1 MTQEPSPGA
10 VLVGDRGPRIATQEV
25 NNPCFVCGSER
36 SEIRFLPD
44 VRRWAETDSFVLRQC
59 GNCGLVF
66 NSPRLPAERLEDL
79 YRRNYYFFNRRG
91 DLEFERIRAA
101 YLRTIA
107 HLPLAA
113 PGALLELGSA
123 KGYMLALL
131 SGLGWRVTGVEVAE
145 TAAQFSRRQF
155 KVEVFTGTLER
166 FRRSD
171 GRSFD
176 VVLAQDVLEHVPE
189 PGEFLRAAHAS
200 LRPGGW
206 LIIDTPNVGG
216 ANVEVVGER
225 WRGFNPFHIY
235 LFQRHTLTRALNQ
248 AGFTVRLIG
257 SYNAVSAAAAVISA
271 PDRLARV
278 PGAIRS
284 LRAAL
289 RRRLDRVL
297 MPRYLQRA
305 IMAVR
310 EGQAVPLDSRCQGD
324 NLVCIAVRGPEQLSS

>member
-1 MTQEPSPGA
+1 MIQEQPPGS
-10 VLVGDRGPRIATQEV
+10 VLVGDRGTLIAKQEV
-25 NNPCFVCGSER
+25 NKPCFVCGSER
-36 SEIRFLPD
+36 SEVRFLPD
-44 VRRWAETDSFVLRQC
+44 VRRWGETDFVLRRC
-59 GNCGLVF
+59 CDCGLIF

-79 YRRNYYFFNRRG
+79 YRRNYYFFNRRA
-91 DLEFERIRAA
+91 DIEFERIRAA

-131 SGLGWRVTGVEVAE
+131 SGLGWRVTGVEVAD

-155 KVEVFTGTLER
+155 RVEVFTGTLEA

-171 GRSFD
+171 GRRFD
-176 VVLAQDVLEHVPE
+176 VVLAQDVLEHIPE
-189 PGEFLRAAHAS
+189 PEQFLRAAHDS

-206 LIIDTPNVGG
+206 LIVDTPNVGG

-235 LFQRHTLTRALNQ
+235 LFQRGTLTRALHQ
-248 AGFTVRLIG
+248 TGFTVRLIG
-257 SYNAVSAAAAVISA
+257 SYNAVSAADAVIGA
-271 PDRLARV
+271 TDRPARV
-278 PGAIRS
+278 PAAIRI

-297 MPRYLQRA
+297 LPRYLHRA
-305 IMAVR
+305 IEAVR
-310 EGQAVPLDSRCQGD
+310 EGQAVPLDPRCRGD
-324 NLVCIAVRGPEQLSS
+324 NLVCLAVRAPEQFSS